1 MIKILALLTML
12 SDHIGQVFF
21 PNTALFTIAG
31 RFAFPLFAWGIAKGY
46 KRTSSPRKYAIR
58 LLILAVV
65 SQYPHY
71 LLFKSDY
78 LNVCFTLLTGLLVI
92 IIYNSNKIYLIK
104 VPIILGLVMVSHILN
119 FEYGI
124 YGIASIVAFYLF
136 EGKYYLIFIQA
147 AITVFGITIYRYYP
161 EQFISVLSVIVILL
175 LQKYDF
181 KINRILYYSFYPVHI
196 IILYLLTYIF
206 RQ

>member
-1 MIKILALLTML
+1 MIKILALLAML

-21 PNTALFTIAG
+21 PNTVAFTIIG

-46 KRTSSPRKYAIR
+46 KRTSSPKKYAIR

-78 LNVCFTLLTGLLVI
+78 LNVCFTLLAGLLVI
-92 IIYNSNKIYLIK
+92 MAYNSNKNYLIK
-104 VPIILGLVMVSHILN
+104 IPIILSLVMVSHIFN

-124 YGIASIVAFYLF
+124 YGIATIFAFYLF

-147 AITVFGITIYRYYP
+147 AITVFGITVYRYYP
-161 EQFISVLSVIVILL
+161 EQFISILAVIVILL
-175 LQKYDF
+175 LEKYDF

-196 IILYLLTYIF
+196 IVLLLLTYLL
-206 RQ
+206 